1 MATVAVQAVCEELYH
16 HQYYLTKEEVIEKDT
31 KLAQYKEQ
39 NPSAPKKQH
48 LDELKAVSKY

>member
-16 HQYYLTKEEVIEKDT
+16 HQYYLTKEEVIEKNT